1 MAKGSYTAKIGLDI
15 SDVDKKINSL
25 SRELKTI
32 DSDMKTN
39 TSSAELLSQH
49 YQATAEKAKAL
60 AEKLQTLQG
69 ARQDV
74 LDAFNRGEISSEE
87 LRAYE
92 REVESTQ
99 QALRD
104 CVPQVL
110 DFSGAFDVLGEA
122 LQKVT
127 QLAAAFVQESIEVGK
142 AFESSM
148 SQVAAT
154 MGITQL
160 DEEFGE
166 LSAKAKDVGATT
178 RYTASQAADALN
190 YLALAGYDAEEA
202 IGAVDSVVHL
212 AQAGGMDLARASDML
227 TDTISAFGLEG
238 ETAADRLTNMNHLV
252 DVMAVTAQNTNTSV
266 SMLGDAFLQLGATGR
281 NIASKDGGVEELATV
296 LGVLANSG
304 IKASEGGTHLRNIML
319 KISKDGKGV
328 RALAE
333 KLNMDFYDMQGN
345 MKPLPDL
352 FMEMNEKMQVLNLT
366 AKEREKLLNS
376 AFNPTDVAAV
386 NTLLNTTAD
395 KYEELAGK
403 INDCK
408 DAAKDM
414 GDTMNDNLEGA
425 LRTMQSAKEAVQ
437 VELYEK
443 ISEPLKNLANTAATA
458 LQDTANEIKEAGL
471 GDEFTEALSKIS
483 DAAREALPKI
493 MELFKRFAEEV
504 VPKLGDVAVKITEI
518 TTDEVL
524 PRMIDLFE
532 WLIDHGNQVE
542 GAIKLVIAAM
552 AFDKVRTFT
561 DGLAG
566 MAAQFSA
573 IATQSGSAA
582 GAIEG
587 ATGAMSTQ
595 AGALGGGA
603 AGLIGKLNLYAIA
616 IEAAVAV
623 GLLLKD
629 VIDQQTE
636 AMKEQSKYWNDYTDV
651 SNDALDRY
659 ADIATGKAAKS
670 SEEYAEQLENDR
682 RKLAELEDQLRK
694 LDELKRNAENSSGL
708 EAWDVYNAYKEEIGM
723 DEDEIR
729 RAQANLRNVI
739 DAEQKAYVNAR
750 DEERKARLD
759 AAHEKAEAEKA
770 DLKAQE
776 DYWKSGAAAIENG
789 GKEVTDAIK
798 SVKGQE
804 EKVQKEARDSFKAQ
818 LDLDVA
824 EGRIKSEEQA
834 NEEYINW
841 IKNNL
846 DEGTELYN
854 TEMAKALNNR
864 TKFQEDRRKA
874 EEKAA
879 QERTKAEEEQHKKD
893 VKAEQDYI
901 KQMLHDDE
909 NTADKERLS
918 KKQLLELKL
927 KHLNEYKAAGIKF
940 VENEADIEQQILDLE
955 ADLAKETGDEEE
967 KLQKEQE
974 KEREKKEKE
983 RQDALKKEWQ
993 RIDKTDLESQEK
1005 FLKSLSLADKELF
1018 DQFLQEYEDNLDDLI
1033 KAQEEAEQKYI
1044 DKGAT
1049 AAEKVVELYQ
1059 KQTDSI
1065 AKMAESPVE
1074 TFNEK
1079 TKKYEKAEQGTIYD
1093 AKTGKKRYIFANYQK
1108 KIQELKAY
1116 QANLE
1121 RLKKLDLP
1129 QEMITDIFSMDFET
1143 RALYIKELLNMSAA
1157 NREKYFRDYRTFYKT
1172 ANDIA
1177 ASEVNYSK
1185 KDEVQKIMDE
1195 AVRDMSEDQ
1204 KYNGELAAKSWLEGF
1219 SEYME
1224 KNGITLDVSKYTDTV
1239 GAYGAANPYA
1249 GAMTAEEIKTW
1260 KNTQTQLG
1268 GAFDQFMQIFNKGT
1282 ITLNVDGKSMFKG
1295 YLTDTMNK
1303 TINISDKGGVLT

>member
-60 AEKLQTLQG
+60 AEKLKTLEG
-69 ARQDV
+69 ARSDV
-74 LDAFNRGEISSEE
+74 MAAFNRGEISSEE

-352 FMEMNEKMQVLNLT
+352 FMEMNEKMQALNLT

-403 INDCK
+403 INDC
-408 DAAKDM
+408 DNAAKDM

-443 ISEPLKNLANTAATA
+443 ISEPLKNLAKTAATA

-493 MELFKRFAEEV
+493 MELFKRFAEEI

-532 WLIDHGNQVE
+532 WLIDHGDQVE

-566 MAAQFSA
+566 MAAQYSA

-582 GAIEG
+582 GAIGG
-587 ATGAMSTQ
+587 ATGAMGSQ
-595 AGALGGGA
+595 ASALGGGA

-694 LDELKRNAENSSGL
+694 LNELKRNAENSSGL

-729 RAQANLRNVI
+729 REQANLRNVI
-739 DAEQKAYVNAR
+739 NAEQKAYVNAR
-750 DEERKARLD
+750 EEERKARLD

-798 SVKGQE
+798 SVKGEE

-864 TKFQEDRRKA
+864 EKFREDREKA
-874 EEKAA
+874 EQKAA
-879 QERTKAEEEQHKKD
+879 DDAAKAENGRIAKEKKD
-893 VKAEQDYI
+893 HEDAVKAEKDLI
-901 KQMLHDDE
+901 KKKIHDAE
-909 NTADKERLS
+909 NTAKNEHLNDEELLQLKIS
-918 KKQLLELKL
+918 LLEDYLKDSL
-927 KHLNEYKAAGIKF
+927 EYE
-940 VENEADIEQQILDLE
+940 ENRAEIEQQIEDLK
-955 ADLAKETGDEEE
+955 ADLNDKIYTRQE
-967 KLQKEQE
+967 KEQE
-974 KEREKKEKE
+974 KKEKK

-1018 DQFLQEYEDNLDDLI
+1018 DQYLQEYEDNLDDLI

-1044 DKGAT
+1044 DKGAA

-1143 RALYIKELLNMSAA
+1143 RALYIKELLNMSAG
-1157 NREKYFRDYRTFYKT
+1157 NRQKYINDFTAFRQT
-1172 ANDIA
+1172 AKAVGTQEGNYARGGEIKDIYA
-1177 ASEVNYSK
+1177 EDFAKLKDSAYQYGVDTIDEYVRGMTEEAKKRGLTLDSGYMAKIDSLRENTTAGNYTAVNEV
-1185 KDEVQKIMDE
+1185 VQKQ
-1195 AVRDMSEDQ
+1195 SE
-1204 KYNGELAAKSWLEGF
+1204 
-1219 SEYME
+1219 
-1224 KNGITLDVSKYTDTV
+1224 
-1239 GAYGAANPYA
+1239 
-1249 GAMTAEEIKTW
+1249 
-1260 KNTQTQLG
+1260 QLG
-1268 GAFDQFMQIFNKGT
+1268 AVMNTVNDVMQKLNNGT
-1282 ITLNVDGKSMFKG
+1282 ININIDGKSICKSWWA
-1295 YLTDTMNK
+1295 DAMNK
-1303 TINISDKGGVLT
+1303 SINVSDKGGVLT